1 MIDILKYQITNRIVN
16 PGSILNSYLNKEK
29 TEIDLNYSKNSF
41 YRSLEVLLKN
51 KNEIIK
57 NMNEIRSNKTK
68 KEEVF
73 FDSTTIYFESFQREG
88 LRIPGYS
95 KDGKFKEDQIV
106 MGMMRHKWY
115 SNIL

>member
-1 MIDILKYQITNRIVN
+1 
-16 PGSILNSYLNKEK
+16 
-29 TEIDLNYSKNSF
+29 
-41 YRSLEVLLKN
+41 
-51 KNEIIK
+51 
-57 NMNEIRSNKTK
+57 MNEIRSNKTK

-106 MGMMRHKWY
+106 MGMACDINGIPIFYKVFPG
-115 SNIL
+115 NTANVKTLIPFFNEFKLLFLTKK